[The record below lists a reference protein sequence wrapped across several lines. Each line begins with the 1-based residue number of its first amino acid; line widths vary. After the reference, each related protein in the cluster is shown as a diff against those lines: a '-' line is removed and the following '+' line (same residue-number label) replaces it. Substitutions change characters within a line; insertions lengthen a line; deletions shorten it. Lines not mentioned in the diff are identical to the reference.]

1 VFRTDSWLQ
10 VMLGQRLEPQG
21 YHHMPHM
28 LSDERLRAMLDML
41 KSNIAATVENMPT
54 HKDFLEQFCAAKDAS
69 T

>member
-1 VFRTDSWLQ
+1 
-10 VMLGQRLEPQG
+10 
-21 YHHMPHM
+21 M
-28 LSDERLRAMLDML
+28 LSDERLRAMLDTL